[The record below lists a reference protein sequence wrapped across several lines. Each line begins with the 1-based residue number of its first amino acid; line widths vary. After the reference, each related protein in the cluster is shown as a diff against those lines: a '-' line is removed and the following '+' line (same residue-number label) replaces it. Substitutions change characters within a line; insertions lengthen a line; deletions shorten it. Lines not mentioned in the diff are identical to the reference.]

1 MRKMFTKDSS
11 KKYMDK
17 IKRTKLNSSL
27 IYDKIYYYINSGKNI
42 SEIIKLL
49 DINYMTVWRL
59 WSKMDIIAKIN
70 GVTLENALRNFI
82 FKSDTEVKIFEF
94 MKKDINFFKKFNDV
108 KKVVPTATRYYYKNV
123 KKYILSEINEN
134 D

>member
-1 MRKMFTKDSS
+1 MFTKDSS
-11 KKYMDK
+11 KQYMEK

-42 SEIIKLL
+42 TEIIKLL

-59 WSKMDIIAKIN
+59 WNKMDVIAKIHE
-70 GVTLENALRNFI
+70 VTLEKALRNFI
-82 FKSDTEVKIFEF
+82 FKSETEVKIFEF

-108 KKVVPTATRYYYKNV
+108 KKVIPSATRYYYKNV
-123 KKYILSEINEN
+123 KNYILSEIEEKN
-134 D
+134 